1 VELRGDLHKSKK
13 LMVEL
18 IGGGAIVLLWFI
30 LTEFQ
35 IIPKGIFP
43 SPFAVLSS
51 YGELYNKDDLLAN
64 VIYSF
69 SLNSYGLL
77 EAILFAIPIGFAIG
91 LDKYVK
97 AIFERYT
104 TVIRFL
110 PLTAVTGIFIAWFGI
125 GDMMKV
131 QFLAFSI
138 FIFLLPSVIQR
149 VNEIP
154 EVYVQTVQTLGAS
167 KWQAIRYVF
176 IPGVLSSV
184 YDDIR
189 VLAALSWTYVVVV
202 ELINTTA
209 GGVGAMAYLA
219 GRQSRIDKVFA
230 VLVTII
236 LIGFLQDKALKW
248 LGTIF
253 FAHKNGEQK

>member
-1 VELRGDLHKSKK
+1 MELRGDLHKSKK
-13 LMVEL
+13 LAVEL
-18 IGGGAIVLLWFI
+18 IGGVSLFAIWLI
-30 LTEFQ
+30 LTTLNV
-35 IIPKGIFP
+35 IPKGIFP
-43 SPFAVLSS
+43 SPISVISS
-51 YGELYNKDDLLAN
+51 FGDLYENDDLLRN
-64 VIYSF
+64 VVYSF
-69 SLNSYGLL
+69 SLNTAGLI
-77 EAILFAIPIGFAIG
+77 EATLFAIPIGFAIG
-91 LDKYVK
+91 LDKYMK

-125 GDMMKV
+125 GDMMKI

-154 EVYVQTVQTLGAS
+154 EVYVQTVKTLGCS

-184 YDDIR
+184 FEDIR

-202 ELINTTA
+202 ELINTTD

-230 VLVTII
+230 VLLTII
-236 LIGFLQDKALKW
+236 FIGFIQDKILK
-248 LGTIF
+248 
-253 FAHKNGEQK
+253 FAGKILFPHKESKG